1 LKTIKFYF
9 GKCLLSECLMPKA
22 MTVALLVT
30 SLGDVINSIVSI
42 CVMSPMEAK
51 ARASVVIT
59 SICVTNIANL
69 KYSHWQKYVM
79 RMPNAMT
86 VALHVTLG

>member
-1 LKTIKFYF
+1 
-9 GKCLLSECLMPKA
+9 MPKA
-22 MTVALLVT
+22 LALLVT

-42 CVMSPMEAK
+42 CVMLPMEAK
-51 ARASVVIT
+51 AARAAIVIT